1 MPVLLTDFDGYLE
14 KAFDTSAIKEK
25 KKNLDGKT

>member
-25 KKNLDGKT
+25 KKESWW